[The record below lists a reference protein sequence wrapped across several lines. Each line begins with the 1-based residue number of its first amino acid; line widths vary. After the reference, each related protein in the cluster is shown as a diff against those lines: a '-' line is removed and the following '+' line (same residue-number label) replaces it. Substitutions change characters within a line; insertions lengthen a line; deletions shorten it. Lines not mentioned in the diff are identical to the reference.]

1 MMDQE
6 KVNILLVDKQPAK
19 AKYGALST
27 LSGRLSVGWDDHA
40 GLLKII

>member
-6 KVNILLVDKQPAK
+6 KVNILLVDNQPAK
-19 AKYGALST
+19 AKYGALSA